1 MKEITLALAG
11 QANVGKSVI
20 FNHLTGLH
28 QHIGNWPG
36 KTVEKAEGTLF
47 YKGYFINVID
57 LPGIYSLSH
66 YSIEELISREFI
78 AKEKPDV
85 VVNIVDTTAIE
96 RHLIF
101 TLQLLELERPLI
113 LVLNMMDLAEKRGI
127 AVDFEEL
134 ERELGVPVVP
144 MIATRGKGLTDML
157 DKAIEL
163 AERGFSPKVL
173 GYGREIELRIRKL
186 MEALDDVDLP
196 YPKRWIAIKLLE
208 KDEEVQKLIKEIK
221 PEVLK
226 LAEKMIQEIQ
236 EVHGHDSSIAIS
248 NERVNLANYIAQ
260 KVVKISASKKLSL
273 GERFDEIA
281 THPVF
286 GYLFMALVFI
296 GVFFFVFGVGG
307 EIAGVFEEF
316 TENLSDVW
324 FNFLGE
330 SAASSL
336 GWAAVESF
344 FSLIGLV
351 IPFIAPLYL
360 ILFLLE
366 NWGYLARVSF
376 LMDSLMHKAG
386 IHGKAS
392 IPLILGFGCN
402 VPACLSSKIM
412 ETWRERFI
420 TVFMTTLIP
429 CSAVTVVV
437 MGLVGR
443 YVGIS
448 WVIGLYVFT
457 LLMVMLLGR
466 LVSKMLPGEAVELI
480 MEMPSYKAPNLK
492 TTLIMTWLRLREYF
506 YIAMPLVVLSGVIIN
521 ALDLAGILPMISEAL
536 SPITVGWLNLPKEV
550 GLLLIFGILR
560 KELILLM
567 LTSLVGT
574 MEFSKVLTANQMI
587 TLSLVTIFYIP
598 CIATISA
605 LFKEVGVKNAL
616 IITIAEI
623 TLAIFIGG
631 VASRI
636 LPFFGVS

>member
-113 LVLNMMDLAEKRGI
+113 LVLNMMDLAEKKGI

-307 EIAGVFEEF
+307 EIVGVFEEF

-550 GLLLIFGILR
+550 GLLLIFVILR

>member
-113 LVLNMMDLAEKRGI
+113 LVLNMMDLAEKKGI

-296 GVFFFVFGVGG
+296 GVFFLVFGVGG
-307 EIAGVFEEF
+307 EIAGIFEEF
-316 TENLSDVW
+316 TENLNDVW

-344 FSLIGLV
+344 FSLMGLV

-636 LPFFGVS
+636 LLCFGVS